1 MLTEI
6 RAACDHIESLAP
18 MQSIRPDVVAEESL
32 QALNEIIAAANQMRD
47 AMLVVGHAHGLNIR
61 QMSRLSGLSHVTVA
75 KRLGAGI

>member
-6 RAACDHIESLAP
+6 RAACDHIESLVP

-32 QALNEIIAAANQMRD
+32 RALADIIAAATQMRD
-47 AMLVVGHAHGLNIR
+47 QMLLIGHANGLNIR

-75 KRLGAGI
+75 KRLDG